1 MLTGNTPPKKEF
13 PWPYMGYPWISQD
26 TIFVAA
32 YCPLRVGFLQFRHSQ
47 SGASTGK
54 LLSITLQGKVWT
66 FVHFR
71 HEKLTTCVYQNLAHT
86 CPYPYHTMHILYSCT
101 SILCE
106 SMWRYLA
113 QDQSLSDLPFIS
125 LSQTCP
131 NWVCKDGKVQSCF
144 PIFPDTSGHNS
155 HSPSPSYGIP
165 GIPHLRASLRQRQC
179 LKRRLIFA
187 LPLAHHMRYPG

>member
-1 MLTGNTPPKKEF
+1 
-13 PWPYMGYPWISQD
+13 MGYPWISQD

-106 SMWRYLA
+106 SMWCYLA

-125 LSQTCP
+125 LSQTGP
-131 NWVCKDGKVQSCF
+131 NWVCKDGKVPNPASPFSRIPQAITAIVQAPAMAS
-144 PIFPDTSGHNS
+144 PASPTSGRVFDNANASSAGWSLLYPWHITW
-155 HSPSPSYGIP
+155 GIP
-165 GIPHLRASLRQRQC
+165 GNLRRW
-179 LKRRLIFA
+179 
-187 LPLAHHMRYPG
+187 